1 MVDLR
6 TCKHGDKLRSCH
18 GMILEYV
25 GRIKRDEPHNPLY
38 PHEVRYPNGARGT
51 RTDDGQV
58 FTVNRLPEDHDI
70 VEIIPKRKT
79 RNGAK

>member
-6 TCKHGDKLRSCH
+6 TCKPGDKLRSCH

-25 GRIKRDEPHNPLY
+25 GLYGPTNLPYRHRIKY
-38 PHEVRYPNGARGT
+38 PDGSLGS
-51 RTDDGQV
+51 RTDDGYV
-58 FTVNRLPEDHDI
+58 FSVNRLPEDHDI

-79 RNGAK
+79 RKGAK